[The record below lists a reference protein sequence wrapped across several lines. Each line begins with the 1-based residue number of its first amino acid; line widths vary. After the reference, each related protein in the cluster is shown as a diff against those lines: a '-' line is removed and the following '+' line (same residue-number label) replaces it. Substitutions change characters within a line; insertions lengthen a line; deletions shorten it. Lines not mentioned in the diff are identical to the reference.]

1 MTTNRLIV
9 KQEVATYT
17 STLLEAAFEAAGQEG
32 VLKVRD
38 QLDFVM
44 ATIRGNADLRDAL
57 ADLGFTPEQRHEL
70 VKNVLAGLDPL
81 VVSVVAIMAERGNLD
96 ELGLVVSSYKDAAED
111 KLGVCVVDVTTVVE
125 LDNELRQFISDKL
138 TKDLGKPVVLREHI
152 DKSILGGIIM
162 STHGKRIDASVFS
175 RLEKTRNVLTESNDG
190 GEC

>member
-9 KQEVATYT
+9 KQEVATYAN
-17 STLLEAAFEAAGQEG
+17 TLLEAAFEAEGQDG
-32 VLKVRD
+32 VLEVRD

-57 ADLGFTPEQRHEL
+57 ADPGFTPEQRHEL
-70 VKNVLAGLDPL
+70 VINVLAGIHPL
-81 VVSVVAIMAERGNLD
+81 VVSVIAIMAERGNLD
-96 ELGLVVSSYKDAAED
+96 ELGSVVSSFKDAAEA

-125 LDNELRQFISDKL
+125 LDDNLRQFINDKL
-138 TKDLGKPVVLREHI
+138 SKDLGKPVVLREHI